1 MRLLVRG
8 DRSEATMRVSHCHF
22 LDFWKY
28 YVLHEAVNEAV
39 HLDTL
44 PYLSLLWQPHIIKL
58 LNRGKNS
65 LESRLTRSIILHVS
79 ILCRCV
85 VEFDHHCPVIANCV
99 GIHNR
104 RKFLIFII
112 LILVDQILFLH
123 LAGVFFSRLQLPP
136 GSRGSNNFWSTFASS
151 VETFWWTAGLYPGLV
166 LLVLIQVSLC
176 ANFPKTSKNRNEE
189 NKNHV
194 EHLVI
199 DVNTL
204 IAICLLIPKQ
214 NSACWHWS
222 AQRLFKCLVQD
233 YLCLSCIDLQLCAFL
248 CADSRSQFV
257 V

>member
-1 MRLLVRG
+1 MN
-8 DRSEATMRVSHCHF
+8 F
-22 LDFWKY
+22 LKFRR
-28 YVLHEAVNEAV
+28 
-39 HLDTL
+39 TQS
-44 PYLSLLWQPHIIKL
+44 SL
-58 LNRGKNS
+58 
-65 LESRLTRSIILHVS
+65 LHVS
-79 ILCRCV
+79 TSCRCV

-112 LILVDQILFLH
+112 LILVDQIWFLH
-123 LAGVFFSRLQLPP
+123 LAGVFFSKLQLPP
-136 GSRGSNNFWSTFASS
+136 GSRGSNSFWSSFASS
-151 VETFWWTAGLYPGLV
+151 VETFWWTAGVYPGLV

-176 ANFPKTSKNRNEE
+176 ANHPKTSKNRNEE

-214 NSACWHWS
+214 NSAHWDWS
-222 AQRLFKCLVQD
+222 AQRWFNCLVQD
-233 YLCLSCIDLQLCAFL
+233 YLCLSCIVLQLCAFL
-248 CADSRSQFV
+248 CADSRSQSV